1 MKTHT
6 SFLKIAVVIGYIAMV
21 GVNFLANAL
30 PIGGVTTGQASDSY
44 ANLFTPAGVTFSIW
58 GLIYLLLLGYTLYQ
72 LVIGK
77 RALTQGR
84 VEFFATINR
93 YYLIAS
99 VANIAWIFAWHYG
112 VIWLSVIIML
122 VLLISLIKI
131 ADVIHLE
138 KFNLLETVLV
148 RLPFSIY
155 FGWITIATIA
165 NITVFFVSTNWNG
178 FGIDE
183 SIWTVAILLVGAV
196 IGIVRMLKDKNSSY
210 GLVLVWAYGGI
221 LIKHTSASG
230 FDGVYPTIITTVIV
244 CMVLFVGSIGY
255 VGYTKKAFSR

>member
-1 MKTHT
+1 M
-6 SFLKIAVVIGYIAMV
+6 
-21 GVNFLANAL
+21 
-30 PIGGVTTGQASDSY
+30 
-44 ANLFTPAGVTFSIW
+44 
-58 GLIYLLLLGYTLYQ
+58 
-72 LVIGK
+72 
-77 RALTQGR
+77 
-84 VEFFATINR
+84 
-93 YYLIAS
+93 
-99 VANIAWIFAWHYG
+99 
-112 VIWLSVIIML
+112 
-122 VLLISLIKI
+122 
-131 ADVIHLE
+131 
-138 KFNLLETVLV
+138 
-148 RLPFSIY
+148 
-155 FGWITIATIA
+155 
-165 NITVFFVSTNWNG
+165 STNWNG